1 MYVEAESQPQ
11 MSFLVIQ
18 LPLPPS
24 ENSSSV
30 GHHNR
35 LNVLSQEAVYL
46 FAFFFFVLVF
56 VLLRQGLSLN
66 LGLTQE
72 AQLAAI

>member
-1 MYVEAESQPQ
+1 MYAEDGSQPQ
-11 MSFLVIQ
+11 MSFLTIL

-30 GHHNR
+30 GHHNW
-35 LNVLSQEAVYL
+35 LIVLSQEAVHL
-46 FAFFFFVLVF
+46 FAFLVLVF
-56 VLLRQGLSLN
+56 VLLKQGLSLN

>member
-46 FAFFFFVLVF
+46 FAFFFVLVF